1 MATTTTTTRR
11 LTRRRCVTPCVGH
24 VSRLLSIRSAT
35 QFANFEYCKQSQGPE
50 SRLCAGEYAMLTKTV
65 TMTVTVMV
73 MVMVTASGDCD
84 SDYDQSVS
92 LGSDYGFHSSFCNLI
107 KQGKQQQ

>member
-1 MATTTTTTRR
+1 
-11 LTRRRCVTPCVGH
+11 
-24 VSRLLSIRSAT
+24 
-35 QFANFEYCKQSQGPE
+35 
-50 SRLCAGEYAMLTKTV
+50 MLTKTV
-65 TMTVTVMV
+65 T
-73 MVMVTASGDCD
+73 VMVTASGDCD